1 MKSDSDIKRDLE
13 AELKWDPDIDATD
26 IAVAVKDGVVT
37 LTGYVRSYTHKW
49 QAERDAKRV
58 SGVTGVANDIV
69 VRLPSSSERPDPEI
83 ARDAVAALKNELPYS
98 SENMKVVVRDG
109 WITLEGSAEWNYQR
123 TRAENAVRRVRG
135 IKGVISLITLKPRV
149 APSEEAFRRSAEVDA
164 NRITVEANGS
174 EVILKGSVR
183 SWAERQEA
191 ERAAWSALACA
202 TSQRPF
208 ASRSWPSWRLPYP
221 KERKLGK
228 RLRREPRLERWGATL
243 YRQSMK
249 ASSELRSMIRTRRV
263 PVNAMSP
270 RRLSSVKE
278 RLTVST
284 DMAR

>member
-37 LTGYVRSYTHKW
+37 LTGFVRSYTQKW
-49 QAERDAKRV
+49 QAERDTKRV

-69 VRLPSSSERPDPEI
+69 VRLPGSSERPDPEI

-98 SENMKVVVRDG
+98 SENMKVVVKDG

-135 IKGVISLITLKPRV
+135 IKGVINLITLKPRV
-149 APSEEAFRRSAEVDA
+149 APSEIKRKIEEAFRRSAEVDA

-191 ERAAWSALACA
+191 ERAAWSAPGV
-202 TSQRPF
+202 T
-208 ASRSWPSWRLPYP
+208 
-221 KERKLGK
+221 KVDNHI
-228 RLRREPRLERWGATL
+228 T
-243 YRQSMK
+243 
-249 ASSELRSMIRTRRV
+249 IRV
-263 PVNAMSP
+263 
-270 RRLSSVKE
+270 
-278 RLTVST
+278 
-284 DMAR
+284 

>member
-37 LTGYVRSYTHKW
+37 LTGFVRSYTQKW
-49 QAERDAKRV
+49 QAECDTKRV

-69 VRLPSSSERPDPEI
+69 VRLPGSSERPDPEI

-135 IKGVISLITLKPRV
+135 IKGVINLITLKPRV

-174 EVILKGSVR
+174 EVILKGTVR
-183 SWAERQEA
+183 SWIEREEA
-191 ERAAWSALACA
+191 ERVAWSA
-202 TSQRPF
+202 P
-208 ASRSWPSWRLPYP
+208 
-221 KERKLGK
+221 G
-228 RLRREPRLERWGATL
+228 
-243 YRQSMK
+243 
-249 ASSELRSMIRTRRV
+249 ITRVEDRIV
-263 PVNAMSP
+263 VSP
-270 RRLSSVKE
+270 
-278 RLTVST
+278 
-284 DMAR
+284 